1 MPQWNRAW
9 RRRERALTTIP
20 SLGRDATR
28 PRHETIHRVGA
39 GRDVLVYAAVLAVCT
54 GAMHVA
60 VSAFRRWV
68 LGDFIWV
75 SADFVWMT
83 PIGYLMIFA
92 ALAIPV
98 ALLAAL
104 VPQLGGDRVG
114 AFVFASLGAL
124 SLLLL
129 FPRLHHLASLA
140 LALGVGARVAAAV
153 SRPGGPRQR
162 RMLVRVAGG
171 LAILLAIAGG
181 ASSVRRGVGNSPGAA
196 VQPVAAGDA
205 PNVLLIILDTVRAAS
220 MTFQG
225 YARNTTPSLERRA
238 AEGAVF
244 EHAYVTAPWTLP
256 SHAGMFTGQFPSALS
271 TDWKAPFDGRHPTIA
286 EVFRDRGYRTGG
298 FAANHLYT
306 SWESGLTRG
315 FDHYEDYLRTPKQ
328 MLLSTSLTQT
338 TLFWGLLQGGSIGAR
353 LRALGRMNLRTLTM
367 WMSDRKLAAVTVDQ
381 FLEWQDS
388 SGDAPFFAFLNLY
401 DAHLPYD
408 PPAPFDTMFNQ
419 GRAQLDRYDG
429 AIAYADHALGA
440 LFDELARRGV
450 LDRTIVVVS
459 SDHGEGFGEHGLSGH
474 GKSLYRT
481 ELHVPLLIRYPA
493 QVPGGTRVTT
503 AISLRDLP
511 ATLLDLAGQ
520 AGQSANFPGVSLAKL
535 WRNEATSGS
544 AVVSE
549 VSAGINTAPNEPVSR
564 GAMASVFDA
573 TGHYIRNGD
582 GVEEWY
588 AYRTDPGETD
598 DWAKRDA
605 GRDTLA
611 AYRRLLSN
619 ALSGSST
626 PKR

>member
-1 MPQWNRAW
+1 MWA
-9 RRRERALTTIP
+9 
-20 SLGRDATR
+20 
-28 PRHETIHRVGA
+28 GA
-39 GRDVLVYAAVLAVCT
+39 AHVC
-54 GAMHVA
+54 
-60 VSAFRRWV
+60 VSALRRWV
-68 LGDFIWV
+68 FDDFIWV

-83 PIGYLMIFA
+83 PLGYLMIFV

-104 VPQLGGDRVG
+104 APRLGGDRLG
-114 AFVFASLGAL
+114 AFVFGTLGAL

-140 LALGVGARVAAAV
+140 LALGVGVRAAAAARAHGV
-153 SRPGGPRQR
+153 ERR
-162 RMLVRVAGG
+162 RMFVRVAGA
-171 LAILLAIAGG
+171 LAVLLAVAGG
-181 ASSVRRGVGNSPGAA
+181 VSSTRSAATGVAPQAA
-196 VQPVAAGDA
+196 AAEA

-220 MTFQG
+220 MTFHG

-271 TDWKAPFDGRHPTIA
+271 TDWQARFDGRHPTIA
-286 EVFRDRGYRTGG
+286 EAFRDRGYRTGG
-298 FAANHLYT
+298 FAANHFYT

-328 MLLSTSLTQT
+328 VLLSTSLTQT
-338 TLFWGLLQGGSIGAR
+338 QMFWGLLQGSSIGAR
-353 LRALGRMNLRTLTM
+353 LHTLVRMNLRPLTM
-367 WMSDRKLAAVTVDQ
+367 WTSDRKLAPVAVDQ
-381 FLEWQDS
+381 FLRWEAS
-388 SGDAPFFAFLNLY
+388 SGNAPFFAFLNLY

-408 PPAPFDTMFNQ
+408 PPVPFDTMFNRGQ
-419 GRAQLDRYDG
+419 TQLDRYDG
-429 AIAYADHALGA
+429 SIAYADQALGV

-481 ELHVPLLIRYPA
+481 ELHVPLMIRYPA
-493 QVPGGTRVTT
+493 RVPGGTRVTT
-503 AISLRDLP
+503 AVSLRDLP
-511 ATLLDLAGQ
+511 ATLLDLAAQ
-520 AGQSANFPGVSLAKL
+520 NEEAGTFPGVSLAKL
-535 WRNEATSGS
+535 WRNEVTSGS
-544 AVVSE
+544 PVVSE
-549 VSAGINTAPNEPVSR
+549 VSAGINTAPDEPVSR

-582 GVEEWY
+582 GVEELY

-598 DWAKRDA
+598 DRAKRSED
-605 GRDTLA
+605 RDTLPV
-611 AYRRLLSN
+611 YRALLSR
-619 ALSGSST
+619 ALDGVT
-626 PKR
+626 TRKR